1 MKRKGF
7 DVKTAVRWGF
17 DIDSVVGDLSAILER
32 VAWEEFGVRVSRSQ
46 FTDFHLENC
55 LPFEADFILRWIS
68 AALEPRWTLQMEPYP
83 GAVEVLR
90 EISQF
95 QPLYFVTARPD
106 SQSVSLWLQEKLTG
120 VPKQSIHVKA
130 VGIWESKLPSLRQW
144 NITHFVE
151 DRLET
156 CEILAGEGIV
166 PIVFEQPWNL
176 RSHPWQSVKDWDQL
190 MGLVRESISGGTK
203 WPG

>member
-1 MKRKGF
+1 MK
-7 DVKTAVRWGF
+7 APVRWGF
-17 DIDSVVGDLSAILER
+17 DIDSVVGDLSGILER

-46 FTDFHLENC
+46 FTDFQLENC
-55 LPFEADFILRWIS
+55 LPFEADFILKWIS

-90 EISQF
+90 KISEF

-106 SQSVSLWLQEKLTG
+106 SEGVSLWLQEKLKG
-120 VPKQSIHVKA
+120 VPKESIQVKA
-130 VGIWESKLPSLRQW
+130 VGISESKLPSLKQW

-156 CEILAGEGIV
+156 CEILSQNGIV
-166 PIVFEQPWNL
+166 PIVFKQPWNL
-176 RSHPWQSVKDWDQL
+176 RFHPWRSVKGWDEILELVGEQL
-190 MGLVRESISGGTK
+190 LGGAQ